1 MDINRLLSPDVGV
14 SNAGGPTEDQGSP
27 RKRRRPTIA
36 SKRAASTL
44 SQGQTLEA
52 DGGVT
57 DSRPSPRTT
66 NGSGSNQQAV
76 YHSVISPP
84 GFRPLHP
91 PSASAETSQS
101 WGASSESPQRP
112 PLAHRHPSHPASNS
126 QQHEVTLDPQRQ
138 TSSSTGHTTSSD
150 SLRSPTSA
158 LRSSAAPTISRGISA
173 QSLADLT
180 MAEAPAQTPPPR
192 SITSSALTEAEA
204 QTVNDLLTYLGE
216 HSYAYDSHVQL
227 INLLHKGFLT
237 HIHEHSG
244 ETSRNPHD
252 YGLLAEMRQAR
263 EAMDSRFAVGE
274 DLWLDW
280 LSDEVIVAKAGDGE
294 GRISVMELCQKAT
307 QDEPMSVRIWQVY
320 ADWIES
326 NYAACNDLPESDQ
339 SGWSEDD
346 KELCRELF
354 TRDLLR
360 EVLEKASSATHW
372 RIDSGY
378 VLFNR
383 YMAIVQEDLLIA
395 GAGESSGLKQLQ
407 NLYVER
413 LKLPSAGWEE
423 VAQMFWPVISKI
435 HGSQWEAAMSHMNEL
450 AAPAKSHMALRM
462 ENEAKL
468 ERAIES
474 GDQTA
479 AFEELSRCL
488 KWEKKQKRRGVHE
501 RELLSALYERA
512 LLRFP
517 TYTEW
522 WLDYVDHVI
531 SQMPSSHDPSSSA
544 LPLLERATRHCPWS
558 GELWARRILRS
569 DVERLPYAEIEAIK
583 HRATNSSLL
592 DVGGMEEMLQV
603 LLEWSTY
610 LRRNAFTSTSSEDD
624 LDTAEVGIR
633 MAIEDVQQAGHKV
646 YGESFKGDPL
656 YRLEKIHMKFLL
668 QARRVD
674 DARQVL
680 RSLASSQQDSF
691 EFWQLWY
698 HWEILLWG
706 HARLSDSHRV
716 ETTETAPQ
724 LATQVVEQM
733 LMAKHID
740 EPEKAVALYVMHYQH
755 NESVENLQA
764 AGIVAREYRQR
775 TTIRRAKEAEDLAAQ
790 QVQQQ
795 ASSTI
800 PVDDGQLP
808 ANGEKRKRED
818 DGGDESLNPKK
829 SRTQDGALP
838 ANGDT
843 ADPTAAAA
851 KRDRENCTITLI
863 NVAIDV
869 TEVDLRKFFR
879 DCGTIKATTI
889 VPGHNNELS
898 IATVEFETV
907 EDVITAKTRDGK
919 TLNGS
924 SISIRSGSRSTLYVA
939 NYPPEYDETAVRK
952 LFDTYG
958 EIISVR
964 FPSLKYDSRRRFCYV
979 QMLSGQQAQAAQDA
993 MDGKM
998 LDGQHRLLA
1007 KISDPDA
1014 KKDRSGASAEGR
1026 ELFVKNIDFTASETE
1041 VKDFFAHHGTV
1052 TSVHLLK
1059 RTDGKRL
1066 GNGFISFCTSE
1077 DAQKAVGA
1085 TNNKPL
1091 RDRILHVTIASARG
1105 GGVDKA
1111 RKADIIVKHST
1122 SPEPSSTNGRR
1133 ASDTSMVSG
1142 TQNGALEQAAH
1153 NVRERKVAI
1162 LNLPDTVNDA
1172 RVRAVM
1178 EKHGSINKIQLR
1190 RDQNAAIVEFADIKA
1205 AFNVRAGV
1213 DCSAL
1218 GAEVRTGD
1226 VAEIFAKGRKGPA
1239 TSAGASTFGGM
1250 KPNTVARP
1258 GQQRG
1263 SRRGGL
1269 GFRRGGGAPSS
1280 EPHDGQSA
1288 HEKATPAKSNAAFKA
1303 MFEKSRE
1310 GAPAKED
1317 GV

>member
-14 SNAGGPTEDQGSP
+14 SNAGGPPDDQGPP
-27 RKRRRPTIA
+27 RKQRRPTIG
-36 SKRAASTL
+36 SQRTSSTL

-57 DSRPSPRTT
+57 DSRPSPRSS
-66 NGSGSNQQAV
+66 NGPGSTQQTV
-76 YHSVISPP
+76 HYNLISPP

-91 PSASAETSQS
+91 LTANAETSHS
-101 WGASSESPQRP
+101 WGASSEAPQRP
-112 PLAHRHPSHPASNS
+112 PLAHRQPSHPSSNA
-126 QQHEVTLDPQRQ
+126 QQHEVTSGPQRQ
-138 TSSSTGHTTSSD
+138 TSSSTAHTTSSD

-158 LRSSAAPTISRGISA
+158 LRSSAAPPVSRGISA

-216 HSYAYDSHVQL
+216 HSFAYDSHVQL

-237 HIHEHSG
+237 HVHGDSG
-244 ETSRNPHD
+244 ETSHSPHD

-274 DLWLDW
+274 NLWLDW

-294 GRISVMELCQKAT
+294 ARISVMELCQKAT
-307 QDEPMSVRIWQVY
+307 QDEPMSVRIWQMY
-320 ADWIES
+320 ADWIET
-326 NYAACNDLPESDQ
+326 NYSACNDLPESDQ
-339 SGWSEDD
+339 SGWSGDD

-360 EVLEKASSATHW
+360 GVLEKASSATQW
-372 RIDSGY
+372 RIDSGF

-383 YMAIVQEDLLIA
+383 YMAIAQENLLTA

-407 NLYVER
+407 HIYVER

-450 AAPAKSHMALRM
+450 AAPAKSHMASRLQ
-462 ENEAKL
+462 NESRL
-468 ERAIES
+468 ERFIES

-479 AFEELSRCL
+479 AFEEFTRCF
-488 KWEKKQKRRGVHE
+488 KWEKKQKKRGVHE
-501 RELLSALYERA
+501 KELLSALYERA

-633 MAIEDVQQAGHKV
+633 MAIEDVQQAGRKV

-680 RSLASSQQDSF
+680 SSLASSQQDSF

-724 LATQVVEQM
+724 LATRVVEQM

-740 EPEKAVALYVMHYQH
+740 EPEKAMALYVMHYQH
-755 NESVENLQA
+755 NESVESLQA

-775 TTIRRAKEAEDLAAQ
+775 TSTRRAKEAEEIATRQ
-790 QVQQQ
+790 TQQQ
-795 ASSTI
+795 ASNTMA
-800 PVDDGQLP
+800 VDDGLPP
-808 ANGEKRKRED
+808 ANGEKRKRDD
-818 DGGDESLNPKK
+818 DGDEGRLDAKK
-829 SRTQDGALP
+829 SKLQDTSP
-838 ANGDT
+838 SANGDIT
-843 ADPTAAAA
+843 DPTAAAA
-851 KRDRENCTITLI
+851 KRDRENCTITLV
-863 NVAIDV
+863 NVSTDV
-869 TEVDLRKFFR
+869 TEADLKKFFR
-879 DCGTIKATTI
+879 DCGTMKATTI
-889 VPGHNNELS
+889 VPGHDNELS

-924 SISIRSGSRSTLYVA
+924 VISIRSGSRSTLYVA

-1014 KKDRSGASAEGR
+1014 KNRSGASAEGR
-1026 ELFVKNIDFTASETE
+1026 ELFVKNIDFAASEIE
-1041 VKDFFAHHGTV
+1041 VKEFFAQNGTV

-1066 GNGFISFCTSE
+1066 GNGFISFSTSE
-1077 DAQKAVGA
+1077 EARKAVEA

-1133 ASDTSMVSG
+1133 ASDVSLVSG
-1142 TQNGALEQAAH
+1142 PHDGALEEAAH

-1172 RVRAVM
+1172 RIRAEM
-1178 EKHGSINKIQLR
+1178 EKYGSINKIQLR
-1190 RDQNAAIVEFADIKA
+1190 RDQNAAIVEFSDIKV
-1205 AFNVRAGV
+1205 AFSVRAGI

-1218 GAEVRTGD
+1218 GTDVTTGDIAEV
-1226 VAEIFAKGRKGPA
+1226 FAKGKKGPA
-1239 TSAGASTFGGM
+1239 AGRGGAGFGGM
-1250 KPNTVARP
+1250 RPNTVARP

-1263 SRRGGL
+1263 ARRGGL
-1269 GFRRGGGAPSS
+1269 GFKRGGGAPGSDAH
-1280 EPHDGQSA
+1280 EGKSA
-1288 HEKATPAKSNAAFKA
+1288 DEKATAAKSNAEFKA

-1310 GAPAKED
+1310 EAPANEE
-1317 GV
+1317 VV